1 VPHWKSGHAF
11 DVPISSRFVI
21 QSTIGLL
28 AVGFLTLLAIVG
40 MTIWLGERSQ
50 VYFGEVIEARDTR
63 SAAVEL
69 RSGLQAAESSQRG
82 FIATGNEIYLAPYG
96 TAKAN
101 AEDQLKI
108 LKRALAPYAEIEAMV
123 SRLSVVLSEK
133 ISEMDQTIA
142 LKTELKDAEALAML
156 RTNRGKTLMDEANVF
171 LSGIIRAADERLT
184 AGVGEQRA
192 NALMLRWVSIV
203 GAIVIVLVVGGV
215 IVTFG
220 QYTSEVR
227 QARDEVRR
235 LNANLEARVADRTA
249 ELARS
254 RDRAEVLLAEVNH
267 RVANSLS
274 MVASLV
280 KLQANAVTDETAKR
294 ALAETQAR
302 IYAISLIH
310 TRLYTSGDVRF
321 VALDEYLSSLLDHLE
336 TSMRSEGHGASLRHE
351 LEPLKLPTDASI
363 NLGVV
368 VAEWVT
374 NAFKYAYPDW
384 RGEVRVRLKRLADG
398 RGELVVED
406 DGVGRS
412 ESGPAKGTG
421 LGTRLVKAM
430 AGTMGAEIEYGTR
443 QPGTVA
449 RLVFPLRSA

>member
-1 VPHWKSGHAF
+1 
-11 DVPISSRFVI
+11 
-21 QSTIGLL
+21 
-28 AVGFLTLLAIVG
+28 

-50 VYFGEVIEARDTR
+50 AYFGEVIEARDTR
-63 SAAVEL
+63 TAAVEL
-69 RSGLQAAESSQRG
+69 RSALQAAESSQRG

-101 AEDQLKI
+101 AEDQFEI
-108 LKRALAPYAEIEAMV
+108 VKRALAPYAETEPLV
-123 SRLSVVLSEK
+123 RRLSTVLGEK
-133 ISEMDQTIA
+133 FSEMDRSIA
-142 LKTELKDAEALAML
+142 LRTDLKDAEALAML
-156 RTNRGKTLMDEANVF
+156 RTNRGKALMDEANVF
-171 LSGIIRAADERLT
+171 LSGIIRTTDERLT

-220 QYTSEVR
+220 QYTREIR

-235 LNANLEARVADRTA
+235 LNTTLEARVTDRTA
-249 ELARS
+249 ELARA

-302 IYAISLIH
+302 IYAIGLIH
-310 TRLYTSGDVRF
+310 TRLYSSGDVRF
-321 VALDEYLSSLLDHLE
+321 VALDEYLSGLLDHLE
-336 TSMRSEGHGASLRHE
+336 TSMRSEGHGASVIYD
-351 LEPLKLPTDASI
+351 LEPIRLPTDTSI

-384 RGEVRVRLKRLADG
+384 RGEVRVRLKRLPDG
-398 RGELVVED
+398 KVELVVED

-412 ESGPAKGTG
+412 ENGPAKGTG

-430 AGTMGAEIEYGTR
+430 AGTIGAEIEYLVR
-443 QPGTVA
+443 QPGTAA
-449 RLVFPLRSA
+449 RLVFPLPPA

>member
-1 VPHWKSGHAF
+1 M
-11 DVPISSRFVI
+11 PISSRFVV

-28 AVGFLTLLAIVG
+28 AVGLLTLLAIVG

-50 VYFGEVIEARDTR
+50 LHFGEVVEARDTR
-63 SAAVEL
+63 TAAAEL
-69 RSGLQAAESSQRG
+69 RSAVQAAESSQRG

-101 AEDQLKI
+101 AEDQLAL
-108 LKRALAPYAEIEAMV
+108 LKRALAPHAGTEPLV
-123 SRLSVVLSEK
+123 RRLAAVVGEK
-133 ISEMDQTIA
+133 FFEMDQSIA
-142 LKTELKDAEALAML
+142 LKGELKDAEALAVL
-156 RTNRGKTLMDEANVF
+156 RTNRGKALMDEANVF
-171 LSGIIRAADERLT
+171 LSGIIRTADERLT
-184 AGVGEQRA
+184 AGVVEQRA
-192 NALMLRWVSIV
+192 NALMLRWVSIG

-220 QYTSEVR
+220 QYTREIGA
-227 QARDEVRR
+227 ARDEVRR
-235 LNANLEARVADRTA
+235 LNTSLEARVADRTA
-249 ELARS
+249 ELARA

-280 KLQANAVTDETAKR
+280 KLQANAVTDQTAKR

-302 IYAISLIH
+302 IYAVGLIH
-310 TRLYTSGDVRF
+310 TRLYSSGDVRF
-321 VALDEYLSSLLDHLE
+321 VALDEYLSGLLDHLE
-336 TSMRSEGHGASLRHE
+336 TSMRSEGHGASLAYQ
-351 LEPLKLPTDASI
+351 LEPIRLPTDTSI

-384 RGEVRVRLKRLADG
+384 RGEVRVRLRRLADG
-398 RGELVVED
+398 KAELVVED
-406 DGVGRS
+406 DGIGRS
-412 ESGPAKGTG
+412 ENGPARGTG

-430 AGTMGAEIEYGTR
+430 AATIGAQIEYIPR
-443 QPGTVA
+443 EPGTAA
-449 RLVFPLRSA
+449 RLVFPLTAA

>member
-1 VPHWKSGHAF
+1 M
-11 DVPISSRFVI
+11 PISSRFVV

-28 AVGFLTLLAIVG
+28 TVGLLTLLAIVG

-50 VYFGEVIEARDTR
+50 AYFGEVIEARDTR
-63 SAAVEL
+63 TAAVEL
-69 RSGLQAAESSQRG
+69 RSALQAAESSQRG
-82 FIATGNEIYLAPYG
+82 YIATGNEIYLAPYG
-96 TAKAN
+96 TAKAS
-101 AEDQLKI
+101 AEDQLEI
-108 LKRALAPYAEIEAMV
+108 VKRALAPYAETEPLV
-123 SRLSVVLSEK
+123 RRLSSVVGEK
-133 ISEMDQTIA
+133 FSEMDQSIA
-142 LKTELKDAEALAML
+142 LRTDMKDAEALAML
-156 RTNRGKTLMDEANVF
+156 RTNRGKALMDEANVF
-171 LSGIIRAADERLT
+171 LSGIIRTSDERLT

-220 QYTSEVR
+220 QYTREIG

-235 LNANLEARVADRTA
+235 LNTTLEARVADRTA
-249 ELARS
+249 ELARA

-280 KLQANAVTDETAKR
+280 KLQANAVTDQTAKR

-302 IYAISLIH
+302 IYAVGLIH
-310 TRLYTSGDVRF
+310 TRLYSSGDVRS
-321 VALDEYLSSLLDHLE
+321 VALDEYLSGLLDHLE
-336 TSMRSEGHGASLRHE
+336 TSMRSEGHGASLVYQLDAIR
-351 LEPLKLPTDASI
+351 LPTDTSI

-384 RGEVRVRLKRLADG
+384 RGEVRVRLRRLTDG
-398 RGELVVED
+398 RAELVVED
-406 DGVGRS
+406 DGIGRS
-412 ESGPAKGTG
+412 ENGPARGTG

-430 AGTMGAEIEYGTR
+430 AGTIGAEIEYIPR
-443 QPGTVA
+443 EPGTAA
-449 RLVFPLRSA
+449 RLVFPLPSA